1 MFFQVLIFEYLL
13 QSKCCHFNK
22 WPFCG
27 NLHSALKIT
36 SFVKVLLI
44 LKTLA
49 CCTWFRGQADSNC
62 VMGYFKREP
71 RIVLFNLEFVR
82 SRVMHEALQPSI
94 WGSTRPVL
102 TRNMASPED
111 GSEGSLTREASA
123 GKPGQ
128 GSLDREA
135 WGSSNFAFFS
145 FFLL

>member
-1 MFFQVLIFEYLL
+1 MTILWQ
-13 QSKCCHFNK
+13 
-22 WPFCG
+22 
-27 NLHSALKIT
+27 SALKIT

-102 TRNMASPED
+102 TPLEH
-111 GSEGSLTREASA
+111 GFPWGWEW
-123 GKPGQ
+123 GKPDQ

-135 WGSSNFAFFS
+135 WTGKPGDHLILPFSHSSYYNIFS
-145 FFLL
+145 SLNIKIKVLSE